1 MNHRLHSLCPYF
13 AMFPPTFVRS
23 ILRAYTKVG
32 DLVFDPFSGRG
43 TTLLESLLNGREAIA
58 CDINPVA
65 YCVSAAKA
73 KAPSLSHLL
82 FEIEALE
89 SSYWRS
95 SALTP
100 EIHRRKL
107 TPFFRRAFHAE
118 TLRQLLFLRRK
129 LKWRHNPTHT
139 FIAALVLGH
148 LHGEMDRSPNYCS
161 NQMPHSISS
170 KPSYSLN
177 YWRENELRPPER
189 DVFDL
194 LWDRAEYRLS
204 DEPPPQIGR
213 VVQADVRKA
222 AQELRK
228 YVGKVAAVVTSPPY
242 LDITSFEE
250 DQWLR
255 LWFLGGPP
263 HPTYGQVSLDDR
275 HTKRED
281 YWKFLYEAWAGIQPL
296 LKPGAILTIR
306 IGGKDLDKVDIVR
319 HATETLRSVWSRIM
333 MIDKPVSTLIPK
345 SQAKTLSP
353 DSVGCRFEIDLT
365 YMIPRPLVSFAGS
378 RLC

>member
-1 MNHRLHSLCPYF
+1 
-13 AMFPPTFVRS
+13 MFPPSFVRK
-23 ILRAYTKVG
+23 ILLAYTKLG

-43 TTLLESLLNGREAIA
+43 TTLLESLLNSREAVA

-82 FEIEALE
+82 FEIEALK

-95 SALTP
+95 SALTL

-148 LHGEMDRSPNYCS
+148 LHGEMNRSPNYLS
-161 NQMPHSISS
+161 NQMPHSISL
-170 KPSYSLN
+170 KPSYSLK
-177 YWRENELRPPER
+177 YWREKNLQPPER
-189 DVFDL
+189 DVFEL
-194 LWDRAEYRLS
+194 LYDRAAYRLS

-228 YVGKVAAVVTSPPY
+228 YVGRVAAVVTSPPY

-275 HTKRED
+275 HKKREN

-296 LKPGAILTIR
+296 LKPGAILAIR
-306 IGGKDLDKVDIVR
+306 IGGKDLDKADIVR

-333 MIDKPVSTLIPK
+333 MIDEPVSTLIPK

-353 DSVGCRFEIDLT
+353 DSVGCRFEVDLT